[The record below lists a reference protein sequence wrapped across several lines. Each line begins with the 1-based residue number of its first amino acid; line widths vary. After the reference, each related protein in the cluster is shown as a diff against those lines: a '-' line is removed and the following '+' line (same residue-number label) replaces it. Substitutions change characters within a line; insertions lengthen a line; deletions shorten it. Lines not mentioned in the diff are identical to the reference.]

1 MSTIQVCK
9 RETRILPSRRHVK
22 RGSLIRMR
30 TSRIDCTQN
39 QFSFSR
45 YSLIVHCNLC
55 KSVCCRR
62 RQMNITI
69 IIMPPMLTFF
79 RVLSSKALT
88 DKSGSNIPDESE
100 QLRNA
105 LDLFQTALNATK
117 IEDEEKAWSLI
128 INEYRDTSYSWS
140 KELMSRA
147 LGNRGNCL
155 SRQGK

>member
-1 MSTIQVCK
+1 
-9 RETRILPSRRHVK
+9 
-22 RGSLIRMR
+22 
-30 TSRIDCTQN
+30 
-39 QFSFSR
+39 
-45 YSLIVHCNLC
+45 
-55 KSVCCRR
+55 
-62 RQMNITI
+62 MNITI